1 MIFEGETI
9 STDCLV
15 TEPETMELQ
24 ILSESFS
31 GGALDILLKHK
42 VNQCILSFFIAC
54 FLSIVSIPVI
64 INLSNLLNLNAKPG
78 FRSSHANATPT
89 LGGIAIYASTIIGF
103 FLWPHAE
110 ETNASNIVGLSIVGL
125 TILFFLGLK
134 DDILA
139 LDPTKKLVIQ
149 ICASLTLV
157 VLGNFKIEYLYG
169 IFGWYFIPD
178 VVSIPLTIFVFIALI
193 NAINLIDGIDGL
205 AGGIALI
212 AGLVLGTW
220 FMMDTHYVFACLAFS
235 MSGALLGFLRFNF
248 SKTSKIFMGDTGSL
262 VVGFLLSMFSVE
274 FLRMNVLSRHD
285 PDAFSNAPIIL
296 LLILV
301 VPIFDTLRV
310 FIVRLAKGQSPF
322 VADRNHMHHI
332 LLDNGLT
339 HFQASFLLWTGTIV
353 NVVLFFIYHGNI
365 SNTAS
370 ILIYIGL
377 FGVYMVAAYGLKR
390 RGLIVLSKKVPKPIH
405 TGR

>member
-1 MIFEGETI
+1 
-9 STDCLV
+9 
-15 TEPETMELQ
+15 MELQ

-31 GGALDILLKHK
+31 GGAVDILLKHK

-89 LGGIAIYASTIIGF
+89 LGGIAIFASTIIAF

-110 ETNASNIVGLSIVGL
+110 EIQAANIVGLSIVGL

-205 AGGIALI
+205 AGGISLI
-212 AGLVLGTW
+212 AGIILGTW
-220 FMMDTHYVFACLAFS
+220 FMLEGHYVFACLAFS

-262 VVGFLLSMFSVE
+262 VVGFLLSVFCVE
-274 FLRMNVLSRHD
+274 FLRINVANRHQ

-296 LLILV
+296 LLILI

-310 FIVRLAKGQSPF
+310 FIVRLVKGKSPF
-322 VADRNHMHHI
+322 LADRNHMHHI

-339 HFQASFLLWTGTIV
+339 HFQASFLLWMGTIV
-353 NVVLFFIYHGNI
+353 NVILFFIYHGDI
-365 SNTAS
+365 SNTVS
-370 ILIYIGL
+370 ILIYTGL
-377 FGVYMVAAYGLKR
+377 FGFYMIAAYVLKR
-390 RGLIVLSKKVPKPIH
+390 RGLIVLRKKVPNPVQSS
-405 TGR
+405 R

>member
-1 MIFEGETI
+1 
-9 STDCLV
+9 
-15 TEPETMELQ
+15 MELP

-64 INLSNLLNLNAKPG
+64 INLSALLNLNAKPG

-89 LGGIAIYASTIIGF
+89 LGGIAIFASTIIAF
-103 FLWPHAE
+103 FLWPHADE
-110 ETNASNIVGLSIVGL
+110 GNSANIAGLSIVGL

-178 VVSIPLTIFVFIALI
+178 MVSIPLTIFVFIALI

-205 AGGIALI
+205 AGGIAFI
-212 AGLVLGTW
+212 AGVILGTW
-220 FMMDTHYVFACLAFS
+220 FMMGSHYVFACLAFS

-274 FLRMNVLSRHD
+274 FLRINVLSRHEEH
-285 PDAFSNAPIIL
+285 AFSNAPIIL

-310 FIVRLAKGQSPF
+310 FIVRLAKGHSPF
-322 VADRNHMHHI
+322 IADRNHMHHI

-339 HFQASFLLWTGTIV
+339 HFQASFLLWSGTVV

-365 SNTAS
+365 TNTTS
-370 ILIYIGL
+370 ILIYVGL
-377 FGVYMVAAYGLKR
+377 FGLYMVAAYVLKR
-390 RGLIVLSKKVPKPIH
+390 RGLIVLSKKVPKTVH
-405 TGR
+405 TAR

>member
-1 MIFEGETI
+1 
-9 STDCLV
+9 
-15 TEPETMELQ
+15 MELQ
-24 ILSESFS
+24 ILSDSFT
-31 GGALDILLKHK
+31 GGAVDILLKHK

-78 FRSSHANATPT
+78 FRSSHEGATPT
-89 LGGIAIYASTIIGF
+89 LGGIAIFASTIIAF
-103 FLWPHAE
+103 FLWPHAD
-110 ETNASNIVGLSIVGL
+110 ETNPSNIVGLSVVGL

-139 LDPTKKLVIQ
+139 LDPAKKLVIQ

-178 VVSIPLTIFVFIALI
+178 IVSIPLTIFVFIALI

-212 AGLVLGTW
+212 AGLILGTW
-220 FMMDTHYVFACLAFS
+220 FMMGSHYVFACLAYS

-274 FLRMNVLSRHD
+274 FLRINVANRHE
-285 PDAFSNAPIIL
+285 PDALSNAPIIL
-296 LLILV
+296 LLILI

-310 FIVRLAKGQSPF
+310 FIVRLAKGKSPF
-322 VADRNHMHHI
+322 LADRNHMHHI

-339 HFQASFLLWTGTIV
+339 HFQASFLLWMATVV
-353 NVVLFFIYHGNI
+353 NVVLFFIYHGDI
-365 SNTAS
+365 SNTTS
-370 ILIYIGL
+370 IIIYIFL
-377 FGVYMVAAYGLKR
+377 FGFYMVTAYVLKR
-390 RGLIVLSKKVPKPIH
+390 RGIIMVGKKIPGTVRSS
-405 TGR
+405 GN

>member
-1 MIFEGETI
+1 
-9 STDCLV
+9 
-15 TEPETMELQ
+15 MEFQ

-31 GGALDILLKHK
+31 GGAVDILLKHK
-42 VNQCILSFFIAC
+42 INQCILSFFIAC
-54 FLSIVSIPVI
+54 FLAIVSIPVI

-78 FRSSHANATPT
+78 FRSSHSDATPT
-89 LGGIAIYASTIIGF
+89 LGGIAIFASTIIAF

-110 ETNASNIVGLSIVGL
+110 EIQAANVVGLSIVGL

-205 AGGIALI
+205 AGGISLI
-212 AGLVLGTW
+212 AGIILGSW
-220 FMMDTHYVFACLAFS
+220 FMLGGHYVFACLAFS

-262 VVGFLLSMFSVE
+262 VVGFLLSVFCVE
-274 FLRMNVLSRHD
+274 FLRINVANRHE

-296 LLILV
+296 LLILI

-310 FIVRLAKGQSPF
+310 FIVRLVKGKSPF
-322 VADRNHMHHI
+322 LADRNHMHHI

-339 HFQASFLLWTGTIV
+339 HFQASFLMWMATIV
-353 NVVLFFIYHGNI
+353 NVVLFFIYHGDV
-365 SNTAS
+365 SNTVS
-370 ILIYIGL
+370 ILIYMAL
-377 FGVYMVAAYGLKR
+377 FGFYMIAAYVLKR
-390 RGLIVLSKKVPKPIH
+390 RGLIVLRKKVPNPVQSS
-405 TGR
+405 R

>member
-1 MIFEGETI
+1 
-9 STDCLV
+9 
-15 TEPETMELQ
+15 MELG
-24 ILSESFS
+24 ILSEAFS
-31 GGALDILLKHK
+31 GGSVDFLLKHK

-54 FLSIVSIPVI
+54 FLSIVAIPVI

-78 FRSSHANATPT
+78 FRSSHENATPT
-89 LGGIAIYASTIIGF
+89 LGGIAIYASTIIAF
-103 FLWPHAE
+103 FLWPHAD
-110 ETNASNIVGLSIVGL
+110 ETNPANIVGLSIVGL

-178 VVSIPLTIFVFIALI
+178 FVSIPLTTFVFIALI
-193 NAINLIDGIDGL
+193 NAVNLIDGIDGL
-205 AGGIALI
+205 AGGIAFI
-212 AGLVLGTW
+212 AAIILGTW
-220 FMMDTHYVFACLAFS
+220 FMMGTHYVFACLAYS

-274 FLRMNVLSRHD
+274 FLRINVAARHE

-296 LLILV
+296 LLILI

-310 FIVRLAKGQSPF
+310 FIVRLAKGKSPF
-322 VADRNHMHHI
+322 LADRNHMHHI

-339 HFQASFLLWTGTIV
+339 HFQASFLLWMGTVV
-353 NVVLFFIYHGNI
+353 NVILFFIYHGDI
-365 SNTAS
+365 SNTTS
-370 ILIYIGL
+370 ILIYTGL
-377 FGVYMVAAYGLKR
+377 FGFYMIAAYILKR
-390 RGLIVLSKKVPKPIH
+390 RGLIVLSKKVPN
-405 TGR
+405 TVRSSS

>member
-1 MIFEGETI
+1 
-9 STDCLV
+9 
-15 TEPETMELQ
+15 MELQ

-31 GGALDILLKHK
+31 GGAVDILLKHK

-89 LGGIAIYASTIIGF
+89 LGGIAIFASTIIAF

-110 ETNASNIVGLSIVGL
+110 EIQAANIVGLSIVGL

-178 VVSIPLTIFVFIALI
+178 IVSIPLTIFVFIALI

-205 AGGIALI
+205 AGGISLI
-212 AGLVLGTW
+212 AGVILGTW
-220 FMMDTHYVFACLAFS
+220 FMLEGHYVFACLAFS

-262 VVGFLLSMFSVE
+262 VVGFLLSVFCVE
-274 FLRMNVLSRHD
+274 FLRINVANRHQ

-296 LLILV
+296 LLILI

-310 FIVRLAKGQSPF
+310 FIVRLVKGKSPF
-322 VADRNHMHHI
+322 LADRNHMHHI

-339 HFQASFLLWTGTIV
+339 HFQASFLLWMGTIV
-353 NVVLFFIYHGNI
+353 NVVLFFIYHGDI
-365 SNTAS
+365 SNTVS
-370 ILIYIGL
+370 ILIYTGL
-377 FGVYMVAAYGLKR
+377 FGFYMIAAYVLKR
-390 RGLIVLSKKVPKPIH
+390 RGLIVLRKKVPNPVQSS
-405 TGR
+405 R

>member
-1 MIFEGETI
+1 
-9 STDCLV
+9 
-15 TEPETMELQ
+15 MELQ

-31 GGALDILLKHK
+31 GGAVDILLKHK

-54 FLSIVSIPVI
+54 FLSIISIPVI

-89 LGGIAIYASTIIGF
+89 LGGIAIFASTIIAF

-110 ETNASNIVGLSIVGL
+110 EIQASNIVGLSIVGL

-149 ICASLTLV
+149 IFASLTLV

-169 IFGWYFIPD
+169 IFSWYFIPD
-178 VVSIPLTIFVFIALI
+178 IISIPLTIFVFIALI

-205 AGGIALI
+205 AGGISLI
-212 AGLVLGTW
+212 AGVILGTW
-220 FMMDTHYVFACLAFS
+220 FLIGEQYVFACLAFS

-262 VVGFLLSMFSVE
+262 VVGFLLSVFCVE
-274 FLRMNVLSRHD
+274 FLRINVANRHQ

-296 LLILV
+296 LLILI

-310 FIVRLAKGQSPF
+310 FIVRLVKGKSPF
-322 VADRNHMHHI
+322 LADRNHMHHI

-339 HFQASFLLWTGTIV
+339 HFQASLLMWMGTVI
-353 NVVLFFIYHGNI
+353 NVVLFFIYHGDI
-365 SNTAS
+365 SNTVS
-370 ILIYIGL
+370 ILIYICL
-377 FGVYMVAAYGLKR
+377 FGFYMIAAYVLKR
-390 RGLIVLSKKVPKPIH
+390 RGLIVLSKKVSNPIQSS
-405 TGR
+405 R